1 MYSSKE
7 FWLYSTFLQ
16 IVASETLA
24 LGASDKNLSTVLN
37 TQVKPKKSRM
47 SLRTV
52 LPKFLRV
59 TNIRLF
65 SSIDGLISNKHLW
78 VIFPSKAYL
87 KASNKTPQ
95 QQWLNEQNN
104 NSARVSHFQRA
115 TTLHVQ
121 HTFWYISLFFSAP
134 ARLKVS
140 QSENEFK
147 KVKIHIYWFNC
158 PFSLHT

>member
-95 QQWLNEQNN
+95 QQWLNEQT
-104 NSARVSHFQRA
+104 
-115 TTLHVQ
+115 TTLHVH
-121 HTFWYISLFFSAP
+121 HTFNEQQLCTCNILFDTF
-134 ARLKVS
+134 L
-140 QSENEFK
+140 
-147 KVKIHIYWFNC
+147 C
-158 PFSLHT
+158 FSLHHHDVKFLKAKMKF

>member
-7 FWLYSTFLQ
+7 FLLYSTFLQ

-52 LPKFLRV
+52 LPKFLMV

-65 SSIDGLISNKHLW
+65 SSIDGLISNKHL
-78 VIFPSKAYL
+78 
-87 KASNKTPQ
+87 
-95 QQWLNEQNN
+95 
-104 NSARVSHFQRA
+104 
-115 TTLHVQ
+115 
-121 HTFWYISLFFSAP
+121 
-134 ARLKVS
+134 
-140 QSENEFK
+140 
-147 KVKIHIYWFNC
+147 
-158 PFSLHT
+158 